1 MSVEDN
7 DQGGVDYTAQ
17 AKEMGWIPKEEFK
30 GAEEKWVDAQEFVE
44 RAEHFLPLVRA
55 QNGRLK
61 SELLTRDK
69 EISTLKQTLAEVQR
83 VQKSMREQYDATVKK
98 EVEQTKKDLVAQIK
112 EARENGDTDLE
123 FLLQDKLDDV
133 RTAQREASKQDDG
146 TSKATEATVDK
157 SNWNPEFLSWNEEN
171 PWFGDMKDPDN
182 RKRTK
187 ALVRIGEDLRDDG
200 DTSSGRAFM
209 AKCMAILEEREGT
222 TSTSNTPK
230 RTTSKVEGGN
240 SGREARSS
248 RGFDS
253 LSKEAKDIC
262 HDDNDRFVGPGKQF
276 KTVKEWE
283 DYFYEQVKEG

>member
-7 DQGGVDYTAQ
+7 DQGSVDYTAQ

-30 GAEEKWVDAQEFVE
+30 GAEDKWVDAQEFVE

-69 EISTLKQTLAEVQR
+69 EIRTLKETLTEVQR
-83 VQKSMREQYDATVKK
+83 VQKAMREQYDTTVK
-98 EVEQTKKDLVAQIK
+98 ERVEQTKKDLIAQIK

-133 RTAQREASKQDDG
+133 RTAQREAKRE
-146 TSKATEATVDK
+146 ATETPDKTNTGEVDK
-157 SNWNPEFLSWNEEN
+157 SKWNPEFLTWNEEN
-171 PWFGDMKDPDN
+171 PWFGDMTDPAN

-200 DTSSGRAFM
+200 DTSSGKAFM
-209 AKCMAILEEREGT
+209 DKCMAILEEREGT
-222 TSTSNTPK
+222 SGQPTK
-230 RTTSKVEGGN
+230 RTASKVEGGN
-240 SGREARSS
+240 SGRESRGS

-253 LSKEAKDIC
+253 LTKEAKAIC
-262 HDDNDRFVGPGKQF
+262 HEDNDRFVGPGKKF

-283 DYFYEQVKEG
+283 DYFYEQVKED